1 MMFNNADYQWN
12 DPVDAEQD
20 LTNRLTN
27 NQREVQAL
35 VIRDSH
41 NVQVAQT
48 EAQALILVQVALQA
62 AIEAAIVVLST
73 QDADVRALQQL
84 SQNLSAIQLQNQS
97 ITIVGSDGITVT
109 QTELQVDVVV
119 QAAVNLL
126 AQLSARLV

>member
-1 MMFNNADYQWN
+1 MFNNADYQWN